1 MKPTP
6 LLSDEPQTAR
16 LMLKEFTS
24 AVATVRES
32 EARRGI
38 TGDCGGFEE
47 LSNSRGARQ
56 PSSVI
61 AVAPWTLSQQ
71 SGRSAERGDRAGG

>member
-32 EARRGI
+32 EARAGRNCDRWGHPCAGCLERQEQTKADVPISSAVKQRGK
-38 TGDCGGFEE
+38 
-47 LSNSRGARQ
+47 
-56 PSSVI
+56 
-61 AVAPWTLSQQ
+61 
-71 SGRSAERGDRAGG
+71 